1 MLYRFNIQLALFCS
15 SQLFPTV
22 VFLWDLHWSEW
33 VSQHLKRVVVVGTD
47 AGRDRASLLCRA
59 SWTTQDRATAWPKCF
74 LRPYSFLLWPLP
86 ISVKHPAEVISQ
98 FPRVFFPGCVEYT
111 VVRLLLT
118 SILLLYTLWWY
129 ISRSMDILILFISK
143 LISCDDREQVSYN
156 VTFIWILRTQVWAQ
170 SITNLAS
177 DKCFLRRA
185 EDSVRI
191 RKLHSSH

>member
-1 MLYRFNIQLALFCS
+1 
-15 SQLFPTV
+15 
-22 VFLWDLHWSEW
+22 
-33 VSQHLKRVVVVGTD
+33 
-47 AGRDRASLLCRA
+47 
-59 SWTTQDRATAWPKCF
+59 
-74 LRPYSFLLWPLP
+74 
-86 ISVKHPAEVISQ
+86 
-98 FPRVFFPGCVEYT
+98 
-111 VVRLLLT
+111 
-118 SILLLYTLWWY
+118 
-129 ISRSMDILILFISK
+129 MDILILFISK